1 MMENQKKKQA
11 PIVSVKNLSKSY
23 VAKNG
28 QIINAL
34 RGISL
39 DIYPGEVLG
48 LLGPNG
54 AGKTTIASIIATLMP
69 PTSGEVL
76 FRGKP
81 ALSLLND
88 YRKVIGFCPQS
99 PNLHADLTIEENLFY
114 AAKAYGIETRVAQ
127 ENTDRL
133 MAKYG
138 LEKYKNYS
146 IKDLSGGYRQRA
158 SIAKA
163 LVHSPKIVLFDE
175 PTVGLDPH
183 IRKELWEE
191 ISGLRKL
198 GIAIILTTHYL
209 DEAELLSDKIC
220 VLTQGQVKFFG
231 TPKDLIG
238 NSKEDSFQAVLSELF
253 KE

>member
-1 MMENQKKKQA
+1 MMENQKKQA
-11 PIVSVKNLSKSY
+11 PIVSVKNLYKSY

-28 QIINAL
+28 QLINAL

-54 AGKTTIASIIATLMP
+54 AGKTTIASIIATLIP
-69 PTSGEVL
+69 PSSGEIL
-76 FRGKP
+76 FQGMP
-81 ALSLLND
+81 ALSFLND
-88 YRKVIGFCPQS
+88 YRRIIGFCPQS

-114 AAKAYGIETRVAQ
+114 AAKAYGIDSRVAK
-127 ENTDRL
+127 ENTNRL
-133 MAKYG
+133 IKRYG
-138 LEKYKNYS
+138 LEKYKDYS

-163 LVHSPKIVLFDE
+163 LVHSPSIILFDE

-191 ISGLRKL
+191 IKELRKL

-220 VLTQGQVKFFG
+220 VLTQGQVKFLG
-231 TPKDLIG
+231 TPKELLG
-238 NSKEDSFQAVLSELF
+238 NSKEDSFQSVLSELF